1 MKKVSGLVIIMTIIT
16 LFLGSG
22 ELKAQTL
29 ATEKGVFK
37 VKVGFHC
44 ANGKR
49 LLETKL
55 QEVKGVQK
63 VEVDLE
69 TKEVSITHNAEEVST
84 NDLILAI
91 EQIGY
96 YTEFSD
102 KTKPLQKKACNHGDH
117 DH

>member
-1 MKKVSGLVIIMTIIT
+1 MKKVSTLMIVLTIVS
-16 LFLGSG
+16 LFFGSSR
-22 ELKAQTL
+22 LNAQTV
-29 ATEKGVFK
+29 APEQGVFK

-69 TKEVSITHNAEEVST
+69 TKEVSITHNADEVST
-84 NDLILAI
+84 KDLILAI

-102 KTKPLQKKACNHGDH
+102 KTKPLQKKACTHGD